1 MVLVELVGVHG
12 TLVDASLSIQFLDP
26 AMLATVLAIMV
37 QTLVLLVDLV
47 GSV

>member
-1 MVLVELVGVHG
+1 MVLVVVVRVHG
-12 TLVDASLSIQFLDP
+12 TLLDAILLIQFP
-26 AMLATVLAIMV
+26 EPVMLVTVLAIMV